1 VQNRFRSG
9 FCPEKFIAD
18 KEDIM
23 SMRVKIAMQ
32 GITDLEILL
41 AALQDMEIMVAPT
54 LANETSKGT
63 VLAIASIQGRKIGF
77 SRSQNGEIAMRGDSD
92 WPIMKNTDFRR
103 KLKQHYSLAT
113 VKKTV
118 AELRYNL
125 ASVDTLEDGSIKV
138 VARAWR

>member
-1 VQNRFRSG
+1 
-9 FCPEKFIAD
+9 
-18 KEDIM
+18 M

-32 GITDLEILL
+32 GITELEILL
-41 AALQDMEIMVAPT
+41 AALKEMGIKCAPT
-54 LANETSKGT
+54 IANKRSKGI
-63 VLAIASIQGRKIGF
+63 VLATASIQGHRIDF
-77 SRSQNGEIAMRGDSD
+77 SRNQNGEIEMRGDQD
-92 WPIMKNTDFRR
+92 WSIMKDNDFRQ

-113 VKKTV
+113 VKKKV

>member
-1 VQNRFRSG
+1 
-9 FCPEKFIAD
+9 
-18 KEDIM
+18 M

-41 AALQDMEIMVAPT
+41 AALKEMGINCAPT
-54 LANETSKGT
+54 IANKSSKVN
-63 VLAIASIQGRKIGF
+63 VLAIASVRGHRIDF
-77 SRSQNGEIAMRGDSD
+77 SRSQNGEIEMRGDRD
-92 WPIMKNTDFRR
+92 WPIMKRNDFRQ

-113 VKKTV
+113 IKKKIT
-118 AELRYNL
+118 ALRYNL

>member
-1 VQNRFRSG
+1 
-9 FCPEKFIAD
+9 
-18 KEDIM
+18 M

-41 AALQDMEIMVAPT
+41 AALKEMGIKTVPT

-63 VLAIASIQGRKIGF
+63 VLAIASIQGHRIGF
-77 SRSQNGEIAMRGDSD
+77 SRSQNGEIAMRGDRD
-92 WPIMKNTDFRR
+92 WPIMKNNDFRQ